1 MALSFDRTR
10 KEQGKNKENMGDD
23 TLKEELTGPVR
34 PNLLSPQDAI
44 KLVGQF
50 LCKEWKHLKPE
61 DVEVER
67 IQ

>member
-1 MALSFDRTR
+1 MA
-10 KEQGKNKENMGDD
+10 ND
-23 TLKEELTGPVR
+23 TSNQEVAGEVAGELTGPVR

-50 LCKEWKHLKPE
+50 LSKEWKHLQPE
-61 DVEVER
+61 DVQVQR

>member
-1 MALSFDRTR
+1 
-10 KEQGKNKENMGDD
+10 MGDE
-23 TLKEELTGPVR
+23 TLKDETLKDETTGPVR

-61 DVEVER
+61 DLKIER